1 MNPTTLPI
9 IDGEAIAM
17 TDRTIKKIPAKAP
30 AAPALPGLASV
41 QATPEPTS
49 EPALLNPSAVVAQ
62 PDPDPA
68 PAPTIQTVEQGMVQT
83 KHGFALYVP
92 TQQKTLAPRT
102 PTPLVLDAWVK
113 NQIAV
118 GGLEL
123 L

>member
-1 MNPTTLPI
+1 MNPSTLPTI
-9 IDGEAIAM
+9 ADEAIAM
-17 TDRTIKKIPAKAP
+17 TDRTTKKIPAKAP
-30 AAPALPGLASV
+30 AAPVMPGLASV
-41 QATPEPTS
+41 QATP

-62 PDPDPA
+62 PEPA
-68 PAPTIQTVEQGMVQT
+68 PVPEPTIQTVEQGMVQT